1 MGSPGKPYRTF
12 TVSGFEILVGK
23 GDAENDSLT
32 FEVAEPQDVW
42 FHVGGVPGSHVILRN
57 PEGLPDLPKEVVRRA
72 ATLFGDE
79 DCVVLPDRRLS
90 FRSLER
96 VGKFA
101 IILIASTIVV
111 FSSGCTSIPEYIRN
125 PLHIGGAGIAGYQML
140 DQLLA
145 DERSHGGLFHQVLN
159 Q

>member
-1 MGSPGKPYRTF
+1 VGSPGKPYRTF

-72 ATLFGDE
+72 AELAAFYSKARGSGRKVPVHACFVRDVSKSRGAPAGEVTIRG
-79 DCVVLPDRRLS
+79 
-90 FRSLER
+90 ER
-96 VGKFA
+96 THFVY
-101 IILIASTIVV
+101 
-111 FSSGCTSIPEYIRN
+111 PRE
-125 PLHIGGAGIAGYQML
+125 
-140 DQLLA
+140 A
-145 DERSHGGLFHQVLN
+145 DPVES
-159 Q
+159 